1 MDDDDDFLYGT
12 EEPAVKRARVEPE
25 GAGDGQEV
33 HSQPTKQ
40 QQPDDDSESE
50 YESDESDID
59 IVIDTGAPKKQA
71 PAAAAA
77 AAAKKEAPAASSAA
91 SASSDT
97 PQAEG
102 APEEQAQPAAKLPG
116 IDIDKVG
123 ELDGKPITE
132 HNLED
137 FEDKP
142 WRMPGAD
149 ITDYFNYGFDE
160 FTWMA
165 YCEKQNRVR
174 GDFNPQNMMAMMGM
188 SMMGMPGMPQGGG
201 PMPMPGAGMPMPGGE
216 GMPDMFKMM
225 QGMNQPK

>member
-25 GAGDGQEV
+25 GAEDDEEP
-33 HSQPTKQ
+33 HSQTTKQ
-40 QQPDDDSESE
+40 QEPEDDSESE
-50 YESDESDID
+50 YESDDSDID
-59 IVIDTGAPKKQA
+59 IVIDTGAPSKLA
-71 PAAAAA
+71 STAS
-77 AAAKKEAPAASSAA
+77 AAAKKEAPAPSSAA
-91 SASSDT
+91 PEASDT
-97 PQAEG
+97 PK
-102 APEEQAQPAAKLPG
+102 EESTSEERPQPAAKLPG

-123 ELDGKPITE
+123 MLDGKPITE

-165 YCEKQNRVR
+165 YCDKQNQIR
-174 GDFNPQNMMAMMGM
+174 GEYNPQNMMAMMGM
-188 SMMGMPGMPQGGG
+188 SMMGMPGMPGGG
-201 PMPMPGAGMPMPGGE
+201 QMPMPGGE

-225 QGMNQPK
+225 QGMNPPK